1 MPSRPASF
9 RHLAILQQ
17 AAEERALVNGLA
29 RECTQLRVPYMRA
42 HAEQC
47 LVCASHRCREV
58 HRHSSDKKALK
69 PEQAAGLHHVD
80 SHRDLA
86 HVCVAPGCVRCEPT
100 ARGDGNQGG
109 SQGRQPGI
117 ERVHG

>member
-42 HAEQC
+42 HVGSVLCVPLTDVA
-47 LVCASHRCREV
+47 RCI
-58 HRHSSDKKALK
+58 A
-69 PEQAAGLHHVD
+69 
-80 SHRDLA
+80 
-86 HVCVAPGCVRCEPT
+86 
-100 ARGDGNQGG
+100 
-109 SQGRQPGI
+109 I
-117 ERVHG
+117 RVTRRRSNRNKLPDFTMSTRTGT